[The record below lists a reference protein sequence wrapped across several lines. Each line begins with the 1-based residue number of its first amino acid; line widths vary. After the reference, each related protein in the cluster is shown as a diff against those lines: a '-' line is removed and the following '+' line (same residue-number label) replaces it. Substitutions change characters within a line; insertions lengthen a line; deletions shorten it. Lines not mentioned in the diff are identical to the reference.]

1 MTSTATLDEKKPT
14 SLCFRIFRCLLK
26 VLRTFIQFVICAWA
40 TLAIYFSNLPWP
52 GLRLAFALAFAAI
65 GIWAMWIS
73 HKPKSRWVFAGLF
86 LGVAVWH
93 AMISPSHD
101 RIWQKEVA
109 ALPRAIIDGDT
120 VHITGFRNF
129 DYRSREDFT
138 VRYEE
143 REVDISHLTSVDF
156 YISYWSVGPV
166 GHTFVS
172 FNFDNAPPVC
182 ISIETRPE
190 EGEGYAPLAS
200 IFKQYELVYVVGDER
215 DLVRVRTDYRDE
227 GVFLYRIKT
236 TPEAARRLFKV
247 YLERINQIAD
257 NSEWYHLFRQNCT
270 LNILRYA
277 NTAGREGS
285 FDLRHLIN
293 GWADRY
299 FYDAGWTDTSL
310 PFEELRQISHINE
323 ASKAAGDV
331 PDYSDR
337 IRESLP
343 GYESKPSTAGTDPIS
358 E

>member
-1 MTSTATLDEKKPT
+1 MTNTETLTEKKTT
-14 SLCFRIFRCLLK
+14 SLFLRLFRYLLK
-26 VLRTFIQFVICAWA
+26 TLRIFIQFVIGAWA

-52 GLRLAFALAFAAI
+52 WLRLALALAFAAI

-73 HKPKSRWVFAGLF
+73 HKPKSRWAYAGLL

-101 RIWQKEVA
+101 RIWRKDVA
-109 ALPRAIIDGDT
+109 VLPRAIIDGDK

-129 DYRSREDFT
+129 DYRSNADFT

-156 YISYWSVGPV
+156 YMSYWKVGPV

-172 FNFDNAPPVC
+172 FNFDNALPVC

-190 EGEGYAPLAS
+190 EGEAYAPLGS
-200 IFKQYELVYVVGDER
+200 IFKQYELVYVIGDER
-215 DLVRVRTDYRDE
+215 DIVRLRTDFRNE
-227 GVFLYRIKT
+227 EVFLYRMKT
-236 TPEAARRLFKV
+236 TPEGAQRLFKV

-299 FYDAGWTDTSL
+299 FYDAGWMDTSL
-310 PFEELRQISHINE
+310 PFEELRQRSHINE

-337 IRESLP
+337 IRKSLP
-343 GYESKPSTAGTDPIS
+343 GYESKPATTGTDPMS